1 MSGAQHQQVG
11 GSTVETA
18 RPARPARKLLS
29 VQHLASGYGHVGVL
43 EDVVIDVHENEIVT
57 LLGSNGAGKSTL
69 LKTISGLLPVQ
80 RGSIRFDGTDIGSL
94 SPRRIVDVGVL
105 QVAEGRRLFRSQT
118 VARNLDL
125 GLYGAGIGRAEEKE
139 RLNRVHSLFPILQE
153 RRASLAGALSGGQQ
167 QMLAIGQALMRSP
180 RLLMLDEP
188 SLGLAPVIVDQVMD
202 VLLKLRAAGCAILL
216 VEQLVERALA
226 VADIAYVMRTGRML
240 GHAPASTL
248 HGSAL
253 VTSAYM

>member
-1 MSGAQHQQVG
+1 MTIAQQTSAGAA
-11 GSTVETA
+11 TVEA
-18 RPARPARKLLS
+18 APPARPTKRLLS

-80 RGSIRFDGTDIGSL
+80 GGSIHFDGVDIGSL
-94 SPRRIVDVGVL
+94 RPRRIVDLGVL

-125 GLYGAGIGRAEEKE
+125 GLYGAGISRAEERE
-139 RLNRVHSLFPILQE
+139 RLDRVHGLFPILQE
-153 RRASLAGALSGGQQ
+153 RRASLSGALSGGQQ

-216 VEQLVERALA
+216 VEQLVERALD

-240 GHAPASTL
+240 GHAAASTL

>member
-1 MSGAQHQQVG
+1 MNSAPHHPAGAAPVQV
-11 GSTVETA
+11 TPPT
-18 RPARPARKLLS
+18 RPGRKLLS

-80 RGSIRFDGTDIGSL
+80 GGSIHFDGTAIGSL
-94 SPRRIVDVGVL
+94 SPRRIVDHGVL
-105 QVAEGRRLFRSQT
+105 QVAEGRKLFRTQT

-125 GLYGAGIGRAEEKE
+125 GLYGAGISRAQERE
-139 RLNRVHSLFPILQE
+139 RLDHVYSLFPILQE
-153 RRASLAGALSGGQQ
+153 RRASMAGALSGGQQ

-202 VLLKLRAAGCAILL
+202 VLLKLRASGCAILL
-216 VEQLVERALA
+216 VEQMVERALE
-226 VADIAYVMRTGRML
+226 VADIAYVMRTGRMI
-240 GHAPASTL
+240 GHAQASTL

>member
-1 MSGAQHQQVG
+1 MTIAQHTSAG
-11 GSTVETA
+11 AAAVEA
-18 RPARPARKLLS
+18 AAPARPTRPLLS
-29 VQHLASGYGHVGVL
+29 VRHLASGYGHVGVL
-43 EDVVIDVHENEIVT
+43 EDVVIHVHENEIVT

-80 RGSIRFDGTDIGSL
+80 GGSIHFDGVDIGSL
-94 SPRRIVDVGVL
+94 RPRRIVDLGVL

-125 GLYGAGIGRAEEKE
+125 GLYGAGISRAEERE
-139 RLNRVHSLFPILQE
+139 RLDHVHGLFPILQE

-216 VEQLVERALA
+216 VEQLVERALD

-240 GHAPASTL
+240 GHAAASTL